1 MGPRRRPRTVTAALT
16 LLVTGALAACGSAKS
31 TAGPKAGATTTIA
44 PSPGRAPASTTQG
57 GGTSSATPIPGTPGA
72 AVTAY
77 YAALSLQQ
85 FTVSDGYLAPSTR
98 AAQDTKVDSPNNNL
112 VSLSGFTVKG
122 SQMLAA
128 SALPVLPA
136 GVSPADY
143 SAFALVTVEY
153 DATFRRVITADN
165 GLQIQFLYLGRLTSN
180 NQWQILSI
188 GSGP

>member
-1 MGPRRRPRTVTAALT
+1 LT
-16 LLVTGALAACGSAKS
+16 LLVTGALAACGSTKS
-31 TAGPKAGATTTIA
+31 AAGSRAGATTTIA
-44 PSPGRAPASTTQG
+44 RAPGRASGSTFAQSGGTPAAST
-57 GGTSSATPIPGTPGA
+57 IPGTPGA

-77 YAALSLQQ
+77 YAALSLHQ

-98 AAQDTKVDSPNNNL
+98 AAQDTNVDSPNNNL

-128 SALPVLPA
+128 SALPGLPA

-143 SAFALVTVEY
+143 STFALVTVEY
-153 DATFRRVITADN
+153 DAMFRRVITADN
-165 GLQIQFLYLGRLTSN
+165 GPQIQFLYLGRLTSN